1 MALKKGKLENAF
13 DEVMTPQEMLF
24 NNETIGAEKAVEK
37 PKAKAKATRKADDPK
52 PNLKKNPHFMQEFI
66 ELRNIRLQIVT
77 TASIKEGLEKA
88 SKATGRS
95 KNDLVNE
102 ALAVYLEGLK

>member
-1 MALKKGKLENAF
+1 MATKRGSINNAF
-13 DEVMTPQEMLF
+13 EEVMTPQEMLF
-24 NNETIGAEKAVEK
+24 NNETIGAEK
-37 PKAKAKATRKADDPK
+37 PKAKAKATRKANDPK
-52 PNLKKNPHFMQEFI
+52 SNLKKNPHFMQEFI

-77 TASIKEGLEKA
+77 TASIKAGLEKA

-102 ALAVYLEGLK
+102 ALQFFLEGLK

>member
-1 MALKKGKLENAF
+1 MATKRGSINNAF
-13 DEVMTPQEMLF
+13 EEVMTPQEMLF
-24 NNETIGAEKAVEK
+24 NNETIGAEKAEEK
-37 PKAKAKATRKADDPK
+37 PKAKAKATRKANDPK
-52 PNLKKNPHFMQEFI
+52 SNLKKNPHFMQEFI

-102 ALAVYLEGLK
+102 ALQFFLEGLK